1 MPEFIDKQMATPW
14 AEGRLRYMQGPFAP
28 DAPATMGWQSKLVP
42 REVYRLGIQDANG
55 WTQQTYGALIADLS
69 PDQQIEAL

>member
-1 MPEFIDKQMATPW
+1 
-14 AEGRLRYMQGPFAP
+14 MQGPFAP

-55 WTQQTYGALIADLS
+55 WTQQTYGALFADLS